1 MKTQIISS
9 MGSFILGTGATL
21 TVLSSWL
28 GTSDLQTIKD
38 SVQSYVMESEQQAS
52 ALLTEYNVT
61 VDQANAEI
69 KDYKD
74 ALEQANSNI
83 DKLITAYTQA
93 ETKYEQ
99 DLAELE
105 YALSDMQVRLDQQYD
120 SDMNTIIIEAN
131 RQIDSAN
138 YEVAET
144 KDKVDEIIENSLAS
158 DIAQNGERHQLDTTG
173 DKSVNDITGI
183 VE

>member
-21 TVLSSWL
+21 TVLASWL
-28 GTSDLQTIKD
+28 GTTDLQAIKD
-38 SVQSYVMESEQQAS
+38 SVQNYVMESEVQAS
-52 ALLTEYNVT
+52 ALLGEYNVT

-69 KDYKD
+69 GAYKD

-83 DKLITAYTQA
+83 DTLILAYQQQEQQA
-93 ETKYEQ
+93 QQ
-99 DLAELE
+99 DLAELQTE
-105 YALSDMQVRLDQQYD
+105 LDNLYARMDSQYEHD
-120 SDMNTIIIEAN
+120 INHFIEEAN
-131 RQIDSAN
+131 YQIDTAN
-138 YEVAET
+138 QEVADT
-144 KDKVDEIIENSLAS
+144 KEYVDEIIENSLAS